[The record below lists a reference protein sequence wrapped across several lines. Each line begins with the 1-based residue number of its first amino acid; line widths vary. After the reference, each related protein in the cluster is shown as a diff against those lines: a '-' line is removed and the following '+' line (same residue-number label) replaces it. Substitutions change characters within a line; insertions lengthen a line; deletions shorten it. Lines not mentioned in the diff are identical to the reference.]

1 MTESLWYN
9 AAGRNRNMTTKEL
22 IHAEIDRIN
31 EQDLDE
37 LYKLV
42 KGFTQSKASQKQS
55 LMSKLRNIRIDAPE
69 DYSTNF
75 DLYTSGEKRVEP
87 NLP

>member
-1 MTESLWYN
+1 
-9 AAGRNRNMTTKEL
+9 MTTKEL

-42 KGFTQSKASQKQS
+42 KGFTQSKGSQKRS
-55 LMSKLRNIRIDAPE
+55 LMSKLRSIRIDAPE
-69 DYSTNF
+69 DFSTSF
-75 DLYTSGEKRVEP
+75 DLYASGEKRAEP